1 VQDHVGHDLEGF
13 VQMFIQETGVHDGV
27 LPRRG
32 RVELAAKAIK
42 DLGDLNGVEARTAL
56 EQQVL
61 DEVADTALIG
71 QFVAGTRPDPEAQ

>member
-1 VQDHVGHDLEGF
+1 
-13 VQMFIQETGVHDGV
+13 MHDGV

-32 RVELAAKAIK
+32 RVELAAEGIK

-61 DEVADTALIG
+61 DEVADAALIG
-71 QFVAGTRPDPEAQ
+71 QFVAGARPDPEAQ